1 LDLLAAALL
10 NLSPEDRAR
19 LAAMLLSSPAGDPK
33 PGEGKPE

>member
-19 LAAMLLSSPAGDPK
+19 LAAVLLNGLPESGCTKGLK
-33 PGEGKPE
+33 P